1 MPATSPTFKPPRAD
15 LRLALVGC
23 GDVAMRRYVPALA
36 ALSPRVKVVACCDT
50 RIELAERAAASL
62 GDGSAAIR
70 ICERLDDLLDG
81 PPADAL
87 FNLTPAPEHA
97 AVSEAALA
105 AGAHVYSEKPLA
117 GSVEEADRL
126 IELARSHRRLLMCAP
141 AIGVA
146 PVVRWLRAL
155 VDSKRLGSPTL
166 CTGFVGELG
175 PAAWREYTGDP
186 GVFYA
191 KAVGPLVDMG
201 VYALHAFV
209 EVFGPIRSVQAMG
222 TVAIP
227 RRVVRAGPHADREIE
242 VEGAD
247 HLLVH
252 LDFANGCLGRLIA
265 SFAVPASRTPW
276 LEFHFSG
283 GTISLSGETDR
294 GVRGPVD
301 VFIDDDSSLA
311 LLAWIRSLQPPDGG
325 FDDSVIPLGAR
336 HFVAAVLGGEDPELT
351 AEKARHVL
359 EVCVL
364 AAESVSDGRAH
375 ELTTHP

>member
-1 MPATSPTFKPPRAD
+1 VGAD
-15 LRLALVGC
+15 QLRLAIVGC

-36 ALSPRVKVVACCDT
+36 ALSPRVKVVACCDA
-50 RIELAERAAASL
+50 RLERAGHVAASL
-62 GDGSAAIR
+62 GAGTAEIR
-70 ICERLDDLLDG
+70 TCDRLDDLLDEA
-81 PPADAL
+81 PDAL

-97 AVSEAALA
+97 AISETALA

-126 IELARSHRRLLMCAP
+126 IDLAGSRRRLLMCAP

-146 PVVRWLRAL
+146 PLVRWLRAL
-155 VDSKRLGSPTL
+155 VDSRRLGSPTL
-166 CTGFVGELG
+166 CTGFVGNLG

-186 GVFYA
+186 NVFYG

-222 TVAIP
+222 GVAIP
-227 RRVVRAGPHADREIE
+227 YRVVRAGEHAGREIE

-247 HLLVH
+247 QLLVH
-252 LDFANGCLGRLIA
+252 LDFGGGCLGRLIA
-265 SFAVPASRTPW
+265 TFAVPASRTPW

-283 GTISLSGETDR
+283 GTITIAGETDR

-301 VFIDDDSSLA
+301 VFVDDDSSLA
-311 LLAWIRSLQPPDGG
+311 LSGWMRSLQPPEAGY
-325 FDDSVIPLGAR
+325 DDSVIPIGAR
-336 HFVAAVLGGEDPELT
+336 HFVAAVLGEQEPELT

-359 EVCVL
+359 EACVL
-364 AAESVSDGRAH
+364 AVKSLADGRAH
-375 ELTTHP
+375 ELTKQP